1 MHLLPYLQHI
11 LHYPVRALL
20 HSQRMRAYASPAP
33 QKLSCSSFPA
43 AECAHKILRLDC
55 AFAIPH
61 LLHCPVHAL
70 TVCACMCPL
79 PLNSFRALQN
89 VHTRYCALCI
99 CHYSLT
105 PLPCACTHSACV
117 HVRPLP
123 PWGLPFLIYSIALC
137 MHSQCVR
144 ACASP
149 TTRGIGCRGCGRARC
164 RPTSW
169 AESFRRTVSVQYL
182 FCRAGGR

>member
-70 TVCACMCPL
+70 TVRACTCVPYH
-79 PLNSFRALQN
+79 PGD
-89 VHTRYCALCI
+89 
-99 CHYSLT
+99 CHFSST
-105 PLPCACTHSACV
+105 PLPCACTHNACV

-123 PWGLPFLIYSIALC
+123 PGGLPFLIYSIALC

>member
-1 MHLLPYLQHI
+1 MCTRDTVP
-11 LHYPVRALL
+11 
-20 HSQRMRAYASPAP
+20 
-33 QKLSCSSFPA
+33 
-43 AECAHKILRLDC
+43 C
-55 AFAIPH
+55 AFAITH